1 MARTKID
8 PSISRK
14 AYSLATAALK
24 EKHAAEFLDL
34 LDEAYSEQGVESPRQ
49 RQNRR
54 AEEAAAARVEREAKK
69 AAAKQAKIEAAKAL
83 LEEAGLTV
91 SE

>member
-8 PSISRK
+8 PAVSRK
-14 AYSLATAALK
+14 AYSVATAALK
-24 EKHAAEFLDL
+24 ERYSAEFMTLLDL
-34 LDEAYSEQGVESPRQ
+34 AYTEQGVESPRQ
-49 RQNRR
+49 RQARK
-54 AEEAAAARVEREAKK
+54 AEEAAAAREAAAEKR